1 MLAESLVALATA
13 GSTALVGA
21 MATDA
26 WQATRTGVLR
36 LFGRASTGL
45 QDDAGARPGDGA
57 APEEGGAEDVPAAE
71 GRIALVAAQLDGDA
85 ALVARADD
93 TAAARRSLLPA
104 WQLRVQE
111 LLREHPELAG
121 ELTDLTERMRRSL
134 PEEEQQWVMHVVA
147 HDHAQVFAS
156 QGGNVVVH
164 QERSERA

>member
-1 MLAESLVALATA
+1 GVLVALATA
-13 GSTALVGA
+13 GSAALVGA

-26 WQATRTGVLR
+26 WQATRTGVLG
-36 LFGRASTGL
+36 LFGRSSTSS
-45 QDDAGARPGDGA
+45 RDGTA
-57 APEEGGAEDVPAAE
+57 AQPVGGTAPEEGGTEAVPAAD

-121 ELTDLTERMRRSL
+121 ELSDLTERMRRSL

-156 QGGNVVVH
+156 QGGNVIVH

>member
-36 LFGRASTGL
+36 LFGRAS
-45 QDDAGARPGDGA
+45 AGAPDATPPDTAPGEDG
-57 APEEGGAEDVPAAE
+57 PEPVPAAD
-71 GRIALVAAQLDGDA
+71 GRIALLAAQLDGDA

-93 TAAARRSLLPA
+93 AAAARRGLLPG
-104 WQLRVQE
+104 WQLRLQE

-121 ELTDLTERMRRSL
+121 ELNELTEQVRRSL
-134 PEEEQQWVMHVVA
+134 PEGEQRWVMHVVA
-147 HDHAQVFAS
+147 HDRSQVFAA
-156 QGGNVVVH
+156 QGGNVIVH
-164 QERSERA
+164 QEPGGRA